1 MVENRVPPPLR
12 PDVPPELTAPAGQ
25 ADTAEAGAGARV
37 TCPECLCRL
46 DVSETSSGG
55 RYLYV
60 VSIHPAIEPKAL
72 ERFVGPNEGP
82 DLSCPACGRTFNPSG
97 PYRRLSR
104 PRP

>member
-1 MVENRVPPPLR
+1 MVEKRVRPPLRSRVPPE
-12 PDVPPELTAPAGQ
+12 VPAPATQ
-25 ADTAEAGAGARV
+25 QDTTEAAPAARV

-82 DLSCPACGRTFNPSG
+82 DLSCPACGKTFDPSG
-97 PYRRLSR
+97 PYRRLSH
-104 PRP
+104 PRR